1 MRVKPNLR
9 ISDEMAMVLLLLW
22 RGLRLRCPRCGV
34 GKLYRG
40 VLTMH
45 ERCPHCNWVFERE
58 EGYWTGAVAVNLI
71 VSELIVAAFVVPLAA
86 MQTPLLPLLAIGLP
100 VTVLLPFLFYRHSK
114 SMWMAIDFIVHP
126 VSLW

>member
-86 MQTPLLPLLAIGLP
+86 MQTPLLPLFAIGLP